1 MLLLFSSPS
10 CVMAWRRK
18 KSRKFFSCTN
28 FFIHA
33 ESFLW
38 YFSLLHS
45 LSFFRR
51 HMREIF
57 VSLRENCVVI
67 RELKCFRK
75 NAKSRVRMSRR
86 ARKRQTQKLNCSEIT
101 DLFFTIPFISLSRT
115 MWLSFQMRYT
125 KKVSMWPVGLITKYG
140 VSSPI
145 VRNGTISG
153 FYDGWIGGR
162 KFPVDMAGKTHFIQA
177 ESVGKA

>member
-1 MLLLFSSPS
+1 ML
-10 CVMAWRRK
+10 WREEEK
-18 KSRKFFSCTN
+18 KV
-28 FFIHA
+28 
-33 ESFLW
+33 ESFFPAPIFL
-38 YFSLLHS
+38 YMQKAFYDIFLCSIPS
-45 LSFFRR
+45 PFFRR